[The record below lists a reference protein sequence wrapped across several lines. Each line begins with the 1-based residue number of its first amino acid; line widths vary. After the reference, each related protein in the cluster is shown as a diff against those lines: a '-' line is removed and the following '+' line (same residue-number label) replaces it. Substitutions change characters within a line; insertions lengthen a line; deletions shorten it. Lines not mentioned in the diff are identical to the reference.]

1 MSRRAVR
8 TTLSSHRD
16 PKEPTMFT
24 TSTLHTDFARQ
35 LQQDRRAEVRI
46 RRGRSAPGRV
56 RVLLA
61 ALRPA
66 GFGPVPAGD
75 AERRATA

>member
-1 MSRRAVR
+1 
-8 TTLSSHRD
+8 
-16 PKEPTMFT
+16 MFT
-24 TSTLHTDFARQ
+24 TSSLHTDFARQ

-46 RRGRSAPGRV
+46 RRGRSGPGPV

-66 GFGPVPAGD
+66 GFGPVRAAD